1 MYSRSERSI
10 NKLLFAK
17 NNQFYDI
24 FDGFIQSALGKKVKS
39 EIEILEGIWNHYA
52 QYGKSAKNASYEVS
66 NKTPSNSEQTILFTR
81 CFTKK
86 IDFHETPLL

>member
-1 MYSRSERSI
+1 MNR
-10 NKLLFAK
+10 LFFAK

-24 FDGFIQSALGKKVKS
+24 FDVFIQFALRKKGES

-66 NKTPSNSEQTILFTR
+66 NETPSKSEQTILFTR

-86 IDFHETPLL
+86 SIVVRFRVSA